1 MPVVRLAPCRPACA
15 VRGDAGAADAVA
27 AARLPAHSRGR
38 RAIASG
44 TGRRRRSSDTRDDRR
59 LRRDPA
65 LHPRHDPRRVAGR
78 PLTAA
83 GQAGGR
89 DGPCRLMRGLR
100 DAACRPLGARRCDTR
115 HGHAAA
121 PDRLHPDPWAR
132 RAAPS
137 ESVAS
142 PRGRRRVCA
151 RRGQP
156 ASGDGLHRPRS
167 RGRPRRIGADDPAT
181 CVRRRK
187 RRAVQRGCRAIAAEQ
202 RGCSRPWSRGYGRR
216 SVCGRSRRRVR
227 RRGRRGGVIWSGTR
241 GRECARVRRRA
252 PRPTSGIGCADR
264 RRDHEGSGRWTRR
277 QPWTGR
283 DGAGR
288 RCRWVPVTDR
298 DLARGERTAG
308 RLDGVRRRRTGPVPL
323 ALECPPAHRRLTRR
337 RLRPDPRGYTWNVP
351 TERLML
357 LDGNGLIYRGYF
369 ALPPLTTSKG
379 ELVNAV
385 FGFCSIVLRGIADIR
400 PDYVAVA
407 FDLQG
412 PTFRH
417 EQYADYKA
425 TRQRMPDD
433 LRDQFPKVREVVKA
447 LRIPVYELTGYEAD
461 DVIGTIT
468 VDAERRDLET
478 TIVTG
483 DLDMLQLVTDRTR
496 LMTTRSGVENTILYD
511 PARIA
516 ERFELVPGQ
525 MIDYK
530 ALKGDPT
537 DNIPG
542 VPGVGEKTAAKLI
555 REYGT
560 LEALY
565 ERVDEVK
572 PDKLRDKLIE
582 HREAVFM
589 GKDLSTIVR
598 DLPVEF
604 DLEAAR
610 LGDYDRETVIRL
622 FREYEFRSL
631 IERLPAMTGESAGDA
646 AEVLRGVATDGSV
659 PAARV
664 AGTARPS
671 GWGAPRPNRPVND
684 GGGLQLSLDFDAVS
698 AQAVSGERPTPP
710 GADDTDHR
718 STTDAAEPGELPTA
732 LAAAIDDPMR
742 IEVHDGDGIGALEP
756 WLAGQTAVG
765 VALLLDD
772 PRPRRGDPIAFAL
785 AGSDGRTVAVSGAED
800 SGALQRLLDRLR
812 IPVVGH
818 EVKPL
823 LVRRI
828 ADDPAADA
836 TPVAFDTQIAAYILN
851 AALRS
856 QTIADIVAEQLDL
869 ILPDAATLD
878 GPARAGLEALSAL
891 AVRDPLER
899 RLVEGGLDRLF
910 REIELPLIPVLA
922 RMEATGVAVDRDALA
937 LLATEFGAEIS
948 RLEAEIYADVG
959 HEFNLGSPKQLE
971 QVLFFELN
979 LPKGKRTK
987 TGYSTDAS
995 VLEDLRAAH
1004 PMIDKLLE
1012 WRIYTKLRSTYVDA
1026 LPTLIASDGRLH
1038 TTFHQ
1043 AVAATGRL
1051 SSSDP
1056 NLQNIPIR
1064 TPLGRRIRRAFVAGS
1079 PDLTLVAAD
1088 YSQIELRILAH
1099 VSGDEHL
1106 RDAFARNA
1114 DLHRETAALV
1124 LHKDPAEVTL
1134 GERSMAKMVN
1144 FGIAYGLSDFGLSER
1159 ANIPRA
1165 EAQAFINTYFATYS
1179 GISYYMLAIKEQA
1192 RDQGYVTTLLG
1203 RKRHIP
1209 ELAARNPTLRSAGE
1223 RMAINMPIQGTAADI
1238 VKIAMIRLDERLA
1251 AGRFRARPLLQVHDE
1266 LLLEVP
1272 RDEVDRLVPIL
1283 RETMEAAL
1291 PLDVPLTVDIKV
1303 GDDWESMTPL
1313 TRADAIAAEADEAP
1327 DEAPLAP
1334 TLG

>member
-1 MPVVRLAPCRPACA
+1 MP
-15 VRGDAGAADAVA
+15 
-27 AARLPAHSRGR
+27 
-38 RAIASG
+38 
-44 TGRRRRSSDTRDDRR
+44 
-59 LRRDPA
+59 
-65 LHPRHDPRRVAGR
+65 
-78 PLTAA
+78 
-83 GQAGGR
+83 
-89 DGPCRLMRGLR
+89 
-100 DAACRPLGARRCDTR
+100 
-115 HGHAAA
+115 
-121 PDRLHPDPWAR
+121 
-132 RAAPS
+132 
-137 ESVAS
+137 
-142 PRGRRRVCA
+142 
-151 RRGQP
+151 
-156 ASGDGLHRPRS
+156 
-167 RGRPRRIGADDPAT
+167 
-181 CVRRRK
+181 
-187 RRAVQRGCRAIAAEQ
+187 
-202 RGCSRPWSRGYGRR
+202 
-216 SVCGRSRRRVR
+216 
-227 RRGRRGGVIWSGTR
+227 
-241 GRECARVRRRA
+241 
-252 PRPTSGIGCADR
+252 
-264 RRDHEGSGRWTRR
+264 
-277 QPWTGR
+277 
-283 DGAGR
+283 
-288 RCRWVPVTDR
+288 
-298 DLARGERTAG
+298 
-308 RLDGVRRRRTGPVPL
+308 
-323 ALECPPAHRRLTRR
+323 
-337 RLRPDPRGYTWNVP
+337 N
-351 TERLML
+351 ERLML

-379 ELVNAV
+379 DLVNAV
-385 FGFCSIVLRGIADIR
+385 FGFCSIVLRGIQDLH

-417 EQYADYKA
+417 EQYAEYKA

-447 LRIPVYELTGYEAD
+447 LRIPVYELPGYEAD
-461 DVIGTIT
+461 DVIGTIV
-468 VDAERRDLET
+468 VDAERRGLDT

-483 DLDMLQLVTDRTR
+483 DLDMLQLVSDQTR

-511 PARIA
+511 PARIR
-516 ERFELVPGQ
+516 ERYDLVPDQ

-565 ERVDEVK
+565 DRIDEVK

-582 HREAVFM
+582 NREAVFT
-589 GKDLSTIVR
+589 GKGLTTIMR

-610 LGDYDRETVIRL
+610 LRDYDRETVIRL

-631 IERLPAMTGESAGDA
+631 IERLPPMTGESAGDA
-646 AEVLRGVATDGSV
+646 AEALRGVATDGSV

-664 AGTARPS
+664 AGAARPS
-671 GWGAPRPNRPVND
+671 GWGTARPVRPPSE
-684 GGGLQLSLDFDAVS
+684 GGGLQLSLDFDALGRAGGAALPDFAGSDGPDGPLATSGGTVVS
-698 AQAVSGERPTPP
+698 TEKLATEPT
-710 GADDTDHR
+710 R
-718 STTDAAEPGELPTA
+718 SPASSPHDLPSA
-732 LAAAIDDPMR
+732 LAAAISDPSR
-742 IEVHDGDGIGALEP
+742 IEVQRGDAIAALEP
-756 WLAGQTAVG
+756 WLGSQPAVG
-765 VALLLDD
+765 IGLLLDD
-772 PRPRRGDPIAFAL
+772 PRPRRGATVAFAI
-785 AGSDGRTVAVSGAED
+785 AGSDGRAVAVEGPDDAA
-800 SGALQRLLDRLR
+800 ALRRLLDRLA

-823 LVRRI
+823 LVARI
-828 ADDPAADA
+828 GDDPDADP
-836 TPVAFDTQIAAYILN
+836 TPVAFDTQIAAYVLN
-851 AALRS
+851 ASLRS
-856 QTIADIVAEQLDL
+856 QTIADVVAEQLDL
-869 ILPDAATLD
+869 ILPPVAELDA
-878 GPARAGLEALSAL
+878 PARVGLEALSAL
-891 AVRDPLER
+891 AVRDQLER
-899 RLVEGGLDRLF
+899 RLVDDGLDRLY
-910 REIELPLIPVLA
+910 REIELPLIAVLA
-922 RMEATGVAVDRDALA
+922 RMEATGVALDLDALRV
-937 LLATEFGAEIS
+937 LATEFATAIS
-948 RLEAEIYADVG
+948 RLETEIYADVG

-971 QVLFFELN
+971 QILFFELN

-987 TGYSTDAS
+987 TGFSTDAS
-995 VLEDLRAAH
+995 VLEDLRPAH

-1026 LPTLIASDGRLH
+1026 LPTLMAADGRLH

-1064 TPLGRRIRRAFVAGS
+1064 TPLGRRIRRAFVAGGD
-1079 PDLTLVAAD
+1079 DLTLVAAD

-1099 VSGDEHL
+1099 VSGDDHL

-1124 LHKDPAEVTL
+1124 LHKDPADVTV

-1192 RDQGYVTTLLG
+1192 RTQGFVTTLLG
-1203 RKRHIP
+1203 RKRQIP
-1209 ELAARNPTLRSAGE
+1209 ELAARNPTLRAAGE

-1238 VKIAMIRLDERLA
+1238 VKIAMIRLDERLR
-1251 AGRFRARPLLQVHDE
+1251 AGGFRARPLLQVHDE

-1272 RDEVDRLVPIL
+1272 RDELDGLVPIL
-1283 RETMEAAL
+1283 RETMESAL

-1313 TRADAIAAEADEAP
+1313 TRADAILAEADEAP
-1327 DEAPLAP
+1327 DEAPVAP
-1334 TLG
+1334 ALG